1 MPRGPGGVS
10 RVAHGACPAPPL
22 SLDHSRSATRSSAP
36 TCAPTCSSSA
46 TSSPSSGPSSYHHS
60 PSFSRTRVTP
70 ERGAVGSGRFAK
82 VRKKEPI
89 DFAQK
94 LLERPNFSQK
104 IPGCPMMAFCS
115 GAVGQSDR
123 GAAPKVAQQGRAMVE
138 GSVEVRAIHYMLRDA
153 RAVDHGMLPYS
164 PGSRG
169 AWRSQCPPRRSRVGL
184 NVAGLRPT
192 SIGQAARRLA
202 AAITRSATHARTR
215 PSAPCDGRP
224 ANPGQARPR
233 PPHRRNPPRRATG

>member
-1 MPRGPGGVS
+1 MAVGFCRCDHCATAQTRLLIERCRAHSVKRPPWEVCAAEPWPAPCGFRLGGAAYGGVWAAS
-10 RVAHGACPAPPL
+10 GRGGRCGRCPKPWGAPRVAHGADAGTALYP
-22 SLDHSRSATRSSAP
+22 STTRSATRSSAP

-70 ERGAVGSGRFAK
+70 ERGAVGSGHFAK

-115 GAVGQSDR
+115 GVAGRATRRPPPQTRPDSSPKHGSRPLDCHMHELVTGKFMGRARR
-123 GAAPKVAQQGRAMVE
+123 GATISMG
-138 GSVEVRAIHYMLRDA
+138 
-153 RAVDHGMLPYS
+153 
-164 PGSRG
+164 
-169 AWRSQCPPRRSRVGL
+169 
-184 NVAGLRPT
+184 
-192 SIGQAARRLA
+192 
-202 AAITRSATHARTR
+202 
-215 PSAPCDGRP
+215 
-224 ANPGQARPR
+224 
-233 PPHRRNPPRRATG
+233 